1 MAYFS
6 LMTELEALE
15 QAAAARA
22 PRYMQ
27 KFGASDEVFYAKMRL
42 ALQTIKPA
50 SDCTEGE
57 PTSDL
62 HDRITH
68 LPFAEAP
75 QQPLSQRSSIS
86 APSAP
91 EGKQG
96 ESTQDREKRSSA
108 ADDSLFAYLRH
119 ALETANEPHDYAA
132 HPPPY
137 RVTRRQS
144 RQSPFSSART
154 ASSESSSAP
163 RGSLSDYP
171 RRDPSPEPSPS
182 PPYRVMSRESP
193 FSSPRTAS
201 AESTT
206 APHASAEANKL
217 RRFDGSPGG
226 KAHPFRQ
233 GMLNRWICALDDAVG
248 PPLPVGGSFGPST
261 TAQRSAS
268 DRRNSVSGTETP
280 PIAVAPGNLRPA
292 LRGHSMHS
300 LTSSG
305 VAVVGSSRSISFD
318 SSIDFDTHCQRT
330 TSGTEY

>member
-42 ALQTIKPA
+42 ALQSIKPA

-96 ESTQDREKRSSA
+96 ESTQDREKRLSA

-119 ALETANEPHDYAA
+119 ALETANEPHDHAA
-132 HPPPY
+132 LPPPY
-137 RVTRRQS
+137 RVTRQS
-144 RQSPFSSART
+144 RQ
-154 ASSESSSAP
+154 
-163 RGSLSDYP
+163 
-171 RRDPSPEPSPS
+171 
-182 PPYRVMSRESP
+182 SP

-233 GMLNRWICALDDAVG
+233 GMLNRWICALDDAAG
-248 PPLPVGGSFGPST
+248 PPLPVRGSFGPST

-292 LRGHSMHS
+292 LRVVPEHFLRFLDRLRHALPAHDFGHGVLIRWS
-300 LTSSG
+300 LRFIELP
-305 VAVVGSSRSISFD
+305 A
-318 SSIDFDTHCQRT
+318 
-330 TSGTEY
+330 

>member
-42 ALQTIKPA
+42 ALQSIKPA
-50 SDCTEGE
+50 SDCTEGK
-57 PTSDL
+57 PASDL
-62 HDRITH
+62 RDR
-68 LPFAEAP
+68 
-75 QQPLSQRSSIS
+75 
-86 APSAP
+86 
-91 EGKQG
+91 
-96 ESTQDREKRSSA
+96 DREKRLSA

-119 ALETANEPHDYAA
+119 ALETANEPHDHAA
-132 HPPPY
+132 LPPPY
-137 RVTRRQS
+137 RVTRQS
-144 RQSPFSSART
+144 RQ
-154 ASSESSSAP
+154 
-163 RGSLSDYP
+163 
-171 RRDPSPEPSPS
+171 
-182 PPYRVMSRESP
+182 SP

-292 LRGHSMHS
+292 LRVVPEHFLRFLDRLRHALPAHDFGHGVLIRWS
-300 LTSSG
+300 LRFIELP
-305 VAVVGSSRSISFD
+305 A
-318 SSIDFDTHCQRT
+318 
-330 TSGTEY
+330 